1 MIHKISLQ
9 GYKSFQS
16 IELELNQLNILIG
29 PNGAGKSNLIHFFK
43 FLDSLVQERLE
54 LFVGNTGGAERL
66 LHFGSKSTKAI
77 FAALE
82 LKHLGYK
89 LELKPN
95 DNNTLIFQEEA
106 IWRPDKQDSSQIP
119 TLESKA
125 GQPGDWVSLGA
136 GQPESKLT
144 SQYSPLAP
152 LNFEVREV
160 QQTLFWCRPY
170 HFHDTSRDAK
180 LRKPGYIYNNERLK
194 PDASNLA
201 AFLYKLSTEHP
212 KHHQL
217 ILKTIQRV
225 APFIQELVYRVILGQ
240 TDQILFE
247 WREKS
252 SQDLFDINYLSDGTI
267 RFICLATLLLQPE
280 PPVLILIDE
289 PELGL
294 HPSAIYLLAEMLK
307 QAAKR
312 TQVIVATQSP
322 ALLTMAEPEDIV
334 VVENQQ
340 GQSKL
345 KRLSTVELKE
355 WLDDYT
361 LGELWEKNVFGG
373 KPGT

>member
-1 MIHKISLQ
+1 MIHKLSLQ
-9 GYKSFQS
+9 GYKSVQK
-16 IELELNQLNILIG
+16 IDLELKPLNILIG
-29 PNGAGKSNLIHFFK
+29 PNGAGKSNLIHFFQL
-43 FLDSLVQERLE
+43 LDSLVQERLE
-54 LFVGNTGGAERL
+54 LFVGNAGGAERL
-66 LHFGSKSTKAI
+66 LHFGSKTTDAI
-77 FAALE
+77 HAVLE
-82 LKHLGYK
+82 IDQLGYK

-95 DNNTLIFQEEA
+95 ANNTLIFQEEA
-106 IWRPDKQDSSQIP
+106 VWVPGKLAPGQIP
-119 TLESKA
+119 TLELSIGK
-125 GQPGDWVSLGA
+125 PGRWVSLGA
-136 GQPESKLT
+136 GQPESKFE
-144 SQYSPLAP
+144 SMHSPLAP
-152 LNFEVREV
+152 LHNEVTKI
-160 QQTLFWCRPY
+160 QQTLFWSRPY
-170 HFHDTSRDAK
+170 HFHDTSKEAK
-180 LRKPGYIYNNERLK
+180 LRKPGYIYNNEWLK

-212 KHHQL
+212 KHHQM

-322 ALLTMAEPEDIV
+322 ALLNQAEPEDIV

-345 KRLSTVELKE
+345 KRLNTAELKD
-355 WLDDYT
+355 WLEDYT

-373 KPGT
+373 KP